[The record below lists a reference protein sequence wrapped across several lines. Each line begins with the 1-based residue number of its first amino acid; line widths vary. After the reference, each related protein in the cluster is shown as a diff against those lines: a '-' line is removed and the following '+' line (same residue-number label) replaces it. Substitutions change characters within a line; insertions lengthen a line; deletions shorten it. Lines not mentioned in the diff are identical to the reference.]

1 MRKISFLHTIIP
13 VTPEKII
20 DTFFVSCPTIKQFG
34 MLNKRILPYH
44 NTISALTNLSGKE
57 DSEII
62 LRHMT
67 PWRENNRFCH
77 KMPKLDYFSLAKLLA
92 QKRRFSKRW
101 IKGIIK
107 HHRFYFS
114 DWITWKPFEYG
125 LNNNKR
131 NSRSHNKHQ
140 RRLRKAEPHHHH
152 HRHHIFIVSLLE
164 FGLLGLVLASLA
176 FWGKQWKCGGG
187 GGGKTTEMWWRWW
200 WWRENNR
207 NVVAVV
213 VEGKQ

>member
-1 MRKISFLHTIIP
+1 MCFSSYDSDLHNVNCQDSFPPEGNLIRAIYHMRKISFLHTIIP

-20 DTFFVSCPTIKQFG
+20 DTFFVSWPTIKQFG

-92 QKRRFSKRW
+92 QKRRYSKRW

-140 RRLRKAEPHHHH
+140 RRLRKAEQS
-152 HRHHIFIVSLLE
+152 RIRKYNACNLSWLLLLRLLI
-164 FGLLGLVLASLA
+164 FGLLGIQTV
-176 FWGKQWKCGGG
+176 F
-187 GGGKTTEMWWRWW
+187 E
-200 WWRENNR
+200 
-207 NVVAVV
+207 
-213 VEGKQ
+213 

>member
-1 MRKISFLHTIIP
+1 
-13 VTPEKII
+13 
-20 DTFFVSCPTIKQFG
+20 

-125 LNNNKR
+125 LNNNKH

-140 RRLRKAEPHHHH
+140 RRLRKAEQS
-152 HRHHIFIVSLLE
+152 RIRKYNACNLSRLLLLRLLM
-164 FGLLGLVLASLA
+164 FGLLGIQTV
-176 FWGKQWKCGGG
+176 F
-187 GGGKTTEMWWRWW
+187 E
-200 WWRENNR
+200 
-207 NVVAVV
+207 
-213 VEGKQ
+213 

>member
-20 DTFFVSCPTIKQFG
+20 DTFFLSWPTIKQFG

-62 LRHMT
+62 IRHMT

-77 KMPKLDYFSLAKLLA
+77 KMPKLDYFSLAKLPA
-92 QKRRFSKRW
+92 QKRCFSKRW

-140 RRLRKAEPHHHH
+140 RRLRKAEQS
-152 HRHHIFIVSLLE
+152 RIRKYNACNLSWLLLLRLLI
-164 FGLLGLVLASLA
+164 FGLLGIQTV
-176 FWGKQWKCGGG
+176 F
-187 GGGKTTEMWWRWW
+187 E
-200 WWRENNR
+200 
-207 NVVAVV
+207 
-213 VEGKQ
+213 